1 MDPNFDETLLPDY
14 STSELLCHIIA
25 SPPLSTSALG
35 VFLLSSNLVAKLLP
49 DRDAPDELA
58 ATRLAHDLGIRVP
71 QVKRVLHSEYGV
83 YVIMDRISGM
93 TLEECWSQSG
103 WLATIRMAFQLRRFV
118 RAMRSRTSP
127 TAGSLVTGNCKSLWL
142 DDYYK
147 LPAHSSPESL
157 ADFIR
162 FWLQFIPTRKRAQ
175 RQEIIPPNFVPYVP
189 TSFVFTHQDLAPR
202 NLLVDGQGD
211 LWLLDWQFSGWYPAY
226 FEYVSMQNFNSE
238 GWSMMARWRWWLFS
252 WISVGSYTREA
263 KALDVIRQKFIR
275 YPLGRKDEVMPRG
288 VHFDAMHLRRRG
300 M

>member
-147 LPAHSSPESL
+147 LPALFVARKSRRFHPIL
-157 ADFIR
+157 AAVYPYKEAGATAG
-162 FWLQFIPTRKRAQ
+162 L
-175 RQEIIPPNFVPYVP
+175 IPPNFVPYVP

-226 FEYVSMQNFNSE
+226 FEYVS
-238 GWSMMARWRWWLFS
+238 LCK
-252 WISVGSYTREA
+252 ISTL
-263 KALDVIRQKFIR
+263 KA
-275 YPLGRKDEVMPRG
+275 G
-288 VHFDAMHLRRRG
+288 A
-300 M
+300 